1 MLLENC
7 ILSVDQVTTS
17 SRARVFAADSS
28 IIAAV
33 RQESNQH
40 YLNDI
45 QSEHNPLVSENKLL
59 TTVTYTIKDKTLCTL
74 KASIFIAGAAV
85 QWLRD
90 SLNIIENA
98 FATEATAN
106 NILDEH
112 GVFLVPAFARL
123 GTIYWAPD
131 NREAVFG
138 LTRST
143 SSSSAH
149 LARARLKLVCMQTSD
164 LFKAMRE
171 NGVSLEKSRIDSGL
185 VPNVT
190 VERPNIVRAKVLGI
204 SCLDSL
210 HVGNYQSADELVSIN
225 QVDSTTNFRMDAT
238 KREKLLTDRAST
250 AQSTLG
256 FTL

>member
-112 GVFLVPAFARL
+112 GVFLAPAFARL
-123 GTIYWAPD
+123 GTPYWAPD

-143 SSSSAH
+143 SSAH

-171 NGVSLEKSRIDSGL
+171 NSVSLEKSRIDSSL

-190 VERPNIVRAKVLGI
+190 VERPNIMRAKVLGI

-210 HVGNYQSADELVSIN
+210 HVGIYQSADELVSIN
-225 QVDSTTNFRMDAT
+225 QIDSTTNFRMDAT